1 MFSVTMLTDIVFL
14 GLGFTAGWK
23 LNQKKHEIK
32 DTFNNYVNSR
42 KAGATC

>member
-14 GLGFTAGWK
+14 GLGFAAGWK

-32 DTFNNYVNSR
+32 DAFNDYIDSR
-42 KAGATC
+42 KEGVTC

>member
-14 GLGFTAGWK
+14 GLGFAAGWK

-32 DTFNNYVNSR
+32 DAFSNYVDSR
-42 KAGATC
+42 KAGVSC